1 MEIRMKNIKKSILAI
16 ALMLS
21 VSNILGIGQDKIK
34 PHSGRYEELLIG
46 IDQDGGVITGFYENG
61 TGWDEETKA
70 PRFVCRFY
78 LYGEKQEDSF
88 KIITW
93 WPGDDLEDP
102 INGELTFNADDS
114 VSVRLESEHGGCW
127 NVNHFADKDP
137 SKHSLDKTGSW
148 TSIRVVK
155 GRRAYFHDK
164 PDAQTRRRAYL
175 IKDNVIRIF
184 SQMPGWV
191 LAEFGD
197 EKISRGWIKQSDLY
211 DFRPTSKK

>member
-78 LYGEKQEDSF
+78 LYGEKH
-88 KIITW
+88 
-93 WPGDDLEDP
+93 
-102 INGELTFNADDS
+102 ADDS